1 MSKDDIKELELE
13 VQLMNEYLDLEKM
26 LSKGN
31 KDEIPED
38 GKIAESFLKLK
49 FKAEIYFSQKGTVL
63 NSEDI
68 LLLEDIIRIIRRLPK
83 KVQKENY
90 EEILNFVTL
99 PFVSK
104 INNAFIFNVLINAEV
119 GRITEE
125 NYKRIFELIESIS
138 FKEEDKIEKE
148 KFDKAIKII
157 KVKILSAFPINMIES
172 NIEFLL
178 ELVTENT
185 LEKILKLRILNEQE
199 VNNVVCYQRFFEY
212 LLSKYE
218 NAIITNNVAVKIFN
232 FVNPLL
238 NNQGFE
244 GFKRIIENERRKYEY
259 PDMNK
264 YSRYIPQDYSKE
276 FIQMDETV
284 FDEFCKDL
292 EKIKILNG
300 IIPEEYCDYII
311 NQKINDKSNINQ
323 NLERYFS
330 LLKRVFED
338 KTKHILEKEGIVDY
352 TIYFIDSCE
361 AREKGKTAAAVEQ
374 DENCIFFR
382 EEDLEKLCGNNFFI
396 INHMFHETRH
406 VKQIKLFREKD
417 FTKLDGC
424 IYNMVKEE
432 ILQKKDPSFYNRNYK
447 RMYIESDAR
456 LAGAKGQAEYLLY
469 LGVSPMQIIENIGY
483 ERKVDLESNSSFMT
497 YQIKEEQKNAFVKVD
512 KEGKIISISDKVSE
526 FIKEDPT
533 LLKEFPVLSL
543 EFDENGERKST
554 VEILKDALA
563 AQAPSEE
570 NLQDIYRKIFEST
583 VTVELDSAIQSIDYI
598 SSLLNNKELLSD
610 NLIYYISLIIKN
622 EVLYSLSQ
630 SDNTNEK
637 YNILKDKLREFVCN
651 NPELEVSKA
660 INEFLETGHISFDWE
675 NDKELKDIA
684 KKTILNRRIN
694 NVDDL
699 KRIIEDVNKI
709 SSFTFYNARSVME
722 MVDDKMKD
730 DAYKILSQYFSPGQ
744 IWILERW
751 PKNISEL
758 KKRIKEAKK
767 EGINWNEFDIEI
779 MTEWIFQENNDAIE
793 CLYMLLE
800 NPGEYGRVNIVCY
813 FFDLVS
819 KEFKEQNME
828 KILRHIF
835 ISKNYFGVDNVQ
847 LLTRRLIVNLT
858 SPDDIELKFSIKQI
872 EKEALKKIKEN
883 EIASLKNVADGVLPE
898 DLSLGKRVMI
908 WFKEQARFGLGKL
921 KGLFGRN
928 YDENR

>member
-1 MSKDDIKELELE
+1 MSKENIEELELE
-13 VQLMNEYLDLEKM
+13 LELMNEYLDLEKM

-31 KDEIPED
+31 KDEIPEN
-38 GKIAESFLKLK
+38 GQIAEKFLQLK
-49 FKAEIYFSQKGTVL
+49 FKAEIYFLQKGTVL

-68 LLLEDIIRIIRRLPK
+68 SMFEDIIRIIRRLPK

-90 EEILNFVTL
+90 EEILNLLTL
-99 PFVSK
+99 PGVSK
-104 INNAFIFNVLINAEV
+104 INNVCILFTLIEAEV
-119 GRITEE
+119 GKITEE
-125 NYKRIFELIESIS
+125 NYKRVFELIESIS

-148 KFDKAIKII
+148 KFDKAIEII
-157 KVKILSAFPINMIES
+157 KIKILSAIPTNMIES
-172 NIEFLL
+172 NIEALL
-178 ELVTENT
+178 ELVTENI
-185 LEKILKLRILNEQE
+185 LERNLKLRILNEQE

-218 NAIITNNVAVKIFN
+218 NAIITNNIATKIFN

-244 GFKRIIENERRKYEY
+244 GFRKIIESERRKYEY
-259 PDMNK
+259 PNMNK

-276 FIQMDETV
+276 FIQMDETT

-323 NLERYFS
+323 NLERCFS

-338 KTKHILEKEGIVDY
+338 KAKHILEKEGIVDY
-352 TIYFIDSCE
+352 PIYFIDSHE
-361 AREKGKTAAAVEQ
+361 VRGDGETAASVEK
-374 DENCIFFR
+374 DEKSIRFR

-396 INHMFHETRH
+396 INYMFHETRH

-432 ILQKKDPSFYNRNYK
+432 ILQKKDPLFYKRNYT

-483 ERKVDLESNSSFMT
+483 EREVTLESNSSFMT
-497 YQIKEEQKNAFVKVD
+497 YQIKEEQKNAFIKVD
-512 KEGKIISISDKVSE
+512 KDGKIISISDKVSE
-526 FIKEDPT
+526 FIKQDPT

-543 EFDENGERKST
+543 EFDENGERKAT
-554 VEILKDALA
+554 VEILKNALA
-563 AQAPSEE
+563 TQARSEK

-610 NLIYYISLIIKN
+610 NLIYYINLIIKN

-630 SDNTNEK
+630 SDNTNEN

-651 NPELEVSKA
+651 NPELEVSKK
-660 INEFLETGHISFDWE
+660 IKEFLETGHISFDWE
-675 NDKELKDIA
+675 KDKVLNNIA
-684 KKTILNRRIN
+684 KKTILKRKIN

-709 SSFTFYNARSVME
+709 SSFTFDDARIVIE
-722 MVDDKMKD
+722 IVDDEMKD
-730 DAYKILSQYFSPGQ
+730 DAYEILSQYFSPGQ
-744 IWILERW
+744 IWILEKW

-758 KKRIKEAKK
+758 RKNIEEAKL
-767 EGINWNEFDIEI
+767 EGINWSEFGIEI
-779 MTEWIFQENNDAIE
+779 MSEWIFQENNDAIE

-800 NPGEYGRVNIVCY
+800 NPGEYGRVNIVNY
-813 FFDLVS
+813 FFALVS
-819 KEFKEQNME
+819 KKFKEQNMKE
-828 KILRHIF
+828 ILRHIF
-835 ISKNYFGVDNVQ
+835 ISENYFGVDNVQ
-847 LLTRRLIVNLT
+847 FLTNKLILELT
-858 SPDDIELKFSIKQI
+858 SPNDIELIFSIRQI
-872 EKEALKKIKEN
+872 EKEALEKIKER
-883 EIASLKNVADGVLPE
+883 EMALLKDVADGVLPE
-898 DLSLGKRVMI
+898 DLSLGKRAMI
-908 WFKEQARFGLGKL
+908 WFQLGLEKL
-921 KGLFGRN
+921 KGLFRSG
-928 YDENR
+928 DGENR